1 MANKVDILIASDH
14 AGFELKKVLY
24 EYLKGKGY
32 SIVDYGPHEFDP
44 EDDYPDYVVPLAQ
57 EISQNTSNKNKGI
70 VIGASGQGEAI
81 ASNRFPG
88 VRAMVYIGEPVPRD
102 GRKVPSPVLM
112 SREHNDANILSLGA
126 RFLSE
131 EEAKAAVDLWL
142 ETPFSGQERHL
153 RRLRKIDSFHC
164 DPVEPSDADMYRML

>member
-1 MANKVDILIASDH
+1 MATKVDILIASDH

-81 ASNRFPG
+81 AANKVKR
-88 VRAMVYIGEPVPRD
+88 VYA
-102 GRKVPSPVLM
+102 VLYYGGPLDIVEL
-112 SREHNDANILSLGA
+112 SRRHNHANVLSLGA
-126 RFLSE
+126 RFMDFE
-131 EEAKAAVDLWL
+131 IAKKAIDIWL
-142 ETPFSGQERHL
+142 NTSFEGGRHA
-153 RRLRKIDSFHC
+153 RRVEKIENLEKS
-164 DPVEPSDADMYRML
+164 L